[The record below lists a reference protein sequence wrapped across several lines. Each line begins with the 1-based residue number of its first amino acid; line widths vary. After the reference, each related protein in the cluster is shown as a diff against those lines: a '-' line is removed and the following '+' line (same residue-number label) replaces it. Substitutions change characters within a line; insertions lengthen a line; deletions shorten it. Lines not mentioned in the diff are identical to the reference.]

1 MKRDADDLFEARLE
15 EIEQKIREFR
25 RQLQEGTK
33 SESEFITMSEIE
45 SLWSMLRSDTNNQYS
60 GMIGD
65 LISEAD
71 ERDMIR
77 LKKGNTGRGV

>member
-1 MKRDADDLFEARLE
+1 MKRDTDDLFEARLE

-33 SESEFITMSEIE
+33 SGSEFITMSEIE
-45 SLWSMLRSDTNNQYS
+45 KLWSVLRSDTNNQYS

-71 ERDMIR
+71 ERNMIR